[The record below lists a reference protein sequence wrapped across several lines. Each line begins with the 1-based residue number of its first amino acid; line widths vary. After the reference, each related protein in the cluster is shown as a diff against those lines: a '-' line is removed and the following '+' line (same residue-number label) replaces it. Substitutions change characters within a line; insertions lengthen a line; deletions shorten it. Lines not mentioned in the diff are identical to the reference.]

1 MILYVIPMPIKHS
14 ILLLTLLLTYSLML
28 SANEAD
34 LSLNET
40 ASENYYQTPNKNTVL
55 ILKETATFFKNR
67 PLNSFF
73 VSKLQ
78 WATDLEKKIKK
89 DLSFYNVLSK
99 EITETVS
106 SKALETISKAI
117 ESEKPKVVVIALGEN
132 DGLFSKTIK
141 EIRQYLAAII
151 KTAENNNA
159 TVVLVGNR
167 LPLHY
172 GLQYTNNFVQMYAEL
187 AELYDLAYVPKD
199 KISYTYPLFLY
210 SYSPIP
216 AQTLPLEDKSSDK
229 IWQEVDKII
238 SREKKNSA
246 RLPGYY
252 RYPDFVLEAYQQ
264 ALYQ

>member
-1 MILYVIPMPIKHS
+1 MPTKFI
-14 ILLLTLLLTYSLML
+14 ILLFLTLQVFSLTLT
-28 SANEAD
+28 ANEATPQANKE
-34 LSLNET
+34 S
-40 ASENYYQTPNKNTVL
+40 SKNYYQSLNKNTIL
-55 ILKETATFFKNR
+55 ILKEASTFIKQH
-67 PLNSFF
+67 PINSLF
-73 VSKLQ
+73 VGNTQ
-78 WATDLEKKIKK
+78 WSTDLEAKIKK
-89 DLSFYNVLSK
+89 DLSFYQVVST

-132 DGLFSKTIK
+132 DGLFSKTVK

-151 KTAENNNA
+151 KTAENSNA

-172 GLQYTNNFVQMYAEL
+172 GIQYTNNFVKMYAEL
-187 AELYDLAYVPKD
+187 AKLYDLAYVPKD

-216 AQTLPLEDKSSDK
+216 LQALPLKDKSSDK

-238 SREKKNSA
+238 SRDKQNSA

-252 RYPDFVLEAYQQ
+252 RYPDFVLDAYQQ
-264 ALYQ
+264 ASYQ

>member
-1 MILYVIPMPIKHS
+1 MPIKYS
-14 ILLLTLLLTYSLML
+14 ILLLTSLLTFSFILP
-28 SANEAD
+28 ANEVDPNPNKA
-34 LSLNET
+34 
-40 ASENYYQTPNKNTVL
+40 ASESYYHAPNNNTVL
-55 ILKETATFFKNR
+55 ILKEKATFFKNL
-67 PLNSFF
+67 PVNSIF

-78 WATDLEKKIKK
+78 WAIDLEKKIKK

-151 KTAENNNA
+151 KTAENSNA

-172 GLQYTNNFVQMYAEL
+172 GVQYTNNFVKMYAEL

-216 AQTLPLEDKSSDK
+216 LQTLPKEDKSGDK

-238 SREKKNSA
+238 SREKQDSA

-252 RYPDFVLEAYQQ
+252 RYPDFVLEVYQQ
-264 ALYQ
+264 ASYQ